1 MSRKS
6 NLIHAYTRA
15 LKISNKGAYATQQT
29 KLKTMRLIVEDLV
42 LFRCA
47 PHRWQELSDN
57 QICKLIEAW
66 KIKNN
71 KPIKTTTIIKRISVL
86 RKICFLI
93 DNAMNFPSNKKL
105 GLQVNSSQ
113 QNDYSFPH
121 VVLKNG
127 ILEKIEHP
135 ITKTIIEF
143 EMFFGLTKPESIKLS
158 DHSID
163 KDKIMIYR
171 DIAYNHYDRIIPIK
185 TEQQYNVLA
194 KRIQVIKKYNVQN
207 SLLQI
212 TSFAKLSSLY
222 RNELAIL
229 NIEGHSHFRMIYA
242 KDRFENLKKSI
253 TKKKAI
259 KILQKE
265 LGLTSD
271 RLLKRWIK

>member
-1 MSRKS
+1 VSRKS

-42 LFRCA
+42 LLRCA
-47 PHRWQELSDN
+47 PHRWQELSDK
-57 QICKLIEAW
+57 QLLKLVSFW
-66 KIKNN
+66 KTKKT
-71 KPIKTTTIIKRISVL
+71 KPVKITTIIKRISTL

-93 DNAMNFPSNKKL
+93 DSTTNFPSNKEL
-105 GLQVNSSQ
+105 GLQAHNLK
-113 QNDYSFPH
+113 QNDYDFPYM
-121 VVLKNG
+121 VLKNDV
-127 ILEKIEHP
+127 LEKIEHP

-143 EMFFGLTKPESIKLS
+143 EMFFGLTKSESIKLS
-158 DHSID
+158 DHSIF
-163 KDKIMIYR
+163 KDKITIYR
-171 DIAYNHYDRIIPIK
+171 DIAYNHYDRIIPIV
-185 TEQQYNVLA
+185 TEQQCSILIER
-194 KRIQVIKKYNVQN
+194 KQIFDKYNAQG

-212 TSFAKLSSLY
+212 TSFAKLSTLY
-222 RNELAIL
+222 RSELAVL

-242 KDRFENLKKSI
+242 KDRFEILKKSI